1 MMLKVDVW
9 AVQPIWHPNI
19 DLFSGKVSIPVD
31 WSPVLTLNSIALGVQ
46 MIMLEPSSE
55 NPLNIEAYSYYMSNF
70 AMYEMH
76 AQSSLAGGSI
86 ISGVKFTRCLM
97 DGGDDHGG
105 DHDDGDGG
113 DYSDATPAAVSSY
126 QSHGISGKSS
136 RKRTFHLDGHE
147 GQDDDD
153 DDDEQDHRRLSRRQS
168 STKHSSSDRH
178 HSSTTSSSHSG
189 QHINQ
194 QQLSG
199 QHQQQQQLSGQHQ
212 QQQPQ
217 QVEHSQQDEF
227 ERDIY
232 VPYSQLSLQGC
243 EGSYSR
249 SISKAAST
257 RTTPLY
263 SICGLQET
271 SRDDRGIAIKR
282 PFNAVST
289 DYNNGLCSDS
299 DAVADY
305 TSIGL
310 SSSSSSSPS
319 ARMLL
324 STLPTSSEA
333 SSKRFKP
340 NEGSSSSST
349 SSSTNNNKIRDR
361 MMVTAL

>member
-1 MMLKVDVW
+1 MMPKVDVW

-153 DDDEQDHRRLSRRQS
+153 DDDDEQDHRRLSRRQS

-289 DYNNGLCSDS
+289 DYSNGLCSDS

-310 SSSSSSSPS
+310 SSSSSGSPS

-340 NEGSSSSST
+340 NEGSSSSS
-349 SSSTNNNKIRDR
+349 SSTNNNKIRDR